1 MGDFSDI
8 LYARPSFVEGM
19 ARALDLGGTLTEY
32 NQSPT
37 GAQADSYALRADWRA
52 VGHDLTNAF
61 EHVEQETG
69 VKDNARVSRTS

>member
-1 MGDFSDI
+1 MGNYSDI
-8 LYARPSFVEGM
+8 LYARPSFTEGL
-19 ARALDLGGTLTEY
+19 ARVLDLGSTLTEY

-37 GAQADSYALRADWRA
+37 GAQADAHALRTDWRA

-61 EHVEQETG
+61 EQVEQETG

>member
-52 VGHDLTNAF
+52 VSHDLVSAF
-61 EHVEQETG
+61 EQVEQDTG
-69 VKDNARVSRTS
+69 VKNNPPPSRR